1 MSLRPVDSRALGK
14 LTRPD
19 FCLSLSLQSL
29 NKTSGFTFS
38 CVARREKTV
47 KLRSRSSQCQI
58 NKGVSF

>member
-19 FCLSLSLQSL
+19 FCLSLLLQSL

-38 CVARREKTV
+38 CVARRETV
-47 KLRSRSSQCQI
+47 ELRCRSSQCQI